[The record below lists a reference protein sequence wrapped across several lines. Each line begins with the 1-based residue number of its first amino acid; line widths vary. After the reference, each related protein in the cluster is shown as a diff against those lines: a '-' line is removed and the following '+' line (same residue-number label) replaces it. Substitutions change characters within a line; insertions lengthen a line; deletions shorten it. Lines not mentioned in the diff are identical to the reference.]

1 MWYIL
6 ISQEKLWH
14 PEYKWCY
21 KCIRSTFERI
31 NFVEYC
37 LKAMLSM
44 LSPVH
49 FKIYHAPLPCETLI
63 AFTKIALPVYHCP
76 IWKGWRNNTEKL
88 IISWTTNEDAIY
100 SLKQH
105 PCPIGNFFSITPC
118 QGELYCEQLAWSY
131 FMATVNHITDVTF
144 FFFCCGKA
152 QNQIKA
158 AESNNRTE
166 SVLSPSQ
173 DSLDHLLVFLLAVS
187 TDAIFLLFWTWMG
200 QGHLRAFPSR
210 VAAERLRAT
219 TCRGAEQRRSGVVR
233 LTVLSCL
240 CCFPLQGVEGTF
252 RTFPGSL
259 A

>member
-21 KCIRSTFERI
+21 KCIRTTFERM

-49 FKIYHAPLPCETLI
+49 FKIYHAQLPCETLI

-76 IWKGWRNNTEKL
+76 IWKGWRNNAVKL

-105 PCPIGNFFSITPC
+105 PCPIGNFFSMTPC
-118 QGELYCEQLAWSY
+118 QGELYCEQLARSY

-144 FFFCCGKA
+144 FFF
-152 QNQIKA
+152 
-158 AESNNRTE
+158 
-166 SVLSPSQ
+166 
-173 DSLDHLLVFLLAVS
+173 FLLRES
-187 TDAIFLLFWTWMG
+187 SKSN
-200 QGHLRAFPSR
+200 Q
-210 VAAERLRAT
+210 
-219 TCRGAEQRRSGVVR
+219 
-233 LTVLSCL
+233 SCWI
-240 CCFPLQGVEGTF
+240 
-252 RTFPGSL
+252 
-259 A
+259 

>member
-21 KCIRSTFERI
+21 KCIRTTFERM

-49 FKIYHAPLPCETLI
+49 FKIYHAQLPCETLI

-76 IWKGWRNNTEKL
+76 IWKGWRNNAVKL

-105 PCPIGNFFSITPC
+105 PCPIGNFFSMTPC
-118 QGELYCEQLAWSY
+118 QGELYCEQLARSY
-131 FMATVNHITDVTF
+131 FMATVNHITEVTFF

-173 DSLDHLLVFLLAVS
+173 DSLDRLSPRFSSGCLHWRHLPPLLNLNGTRAPTGFPFTCGCREAESDHVQGS
-187 TDAIFLLFWTWMG
+187 WTEAARGSQADSALLSV
-200 QGHLRAFPSR
+200 LFPSPR
-210 VAAERLRAT
+210 CGGNL
-219 TCRGAEQRRSGVVR
+219 
-233 LTVLSCL
+233 
-240 CCFPLQGVEGTF
+240 
-252 RTFPGSL
+252 
-259 A
+259 